1 VTKSNRFISSI
12 SYQFSQIVI
21 FFKRIK
27 FDNFIFG
34 LVVGAIFSLFV
45 NVITV
50 QMQESVTRQRA
61 LEAVEREVAQHVI
74 DSDYFYSQSE
84 WFKEDAKK
92 GEALYYPEFF
102 YLRFKTNTWDSGE
115 AYKYI
120 FELEPA
126 TSESLSIYYE
136 TFVKVTNNSLDRI
149 QSEFDETFN
158 IYCRP
163 SNILRDPSFTVDEDF
178 CDNLIL
184 ETFEIYNSVYNDVW
198 NSTQEILDVFHPTQ
212 DRLDSLW
219 LRTILGNKSTE
230 SLNAARSK

>member
-1 VTKSNRFISSI
+1 MTKSNRFISSI
-12 SYQFSQIVI
+12 SYSFSQMVI
-21 FFKRIK
+21 FFKKIK

-34 LVVGAIFSLFV
+34 LVVGAVFSLVV

-84 WFKEDAKK
+84 WFKESAQK
-92 GEALYYPEFF
+92 GDSLYYPEFF
-102 YLRFKTNTWDSGE
+102 YLRLKTNTWDSGE

-120 FELEPA
+120 FELEPS
-126 TSESLSIYYE
+126 TSDAISVYYE
-136 TFVKVTNNSLDRI
+136 TSVKVTNNSLDRI

-163 SNILRDPSFTVDEDF
+163 SNILRDQSFTVDEGF
-178 CDNLIL
+178 CNSLIL
-184 ETFEIYNSVYNDVW
+184 ETFSIYNSVYDDVW
-198 NSTQEILDVFHPTQ
+198 GSTQEVLDAFHPTK

-219 LRTILGNKSTE
+219 LRTILGDKSTE
-230 SLNAARSK
+230 SLKAARSK